1 MGHFSF
7 RYRTREG
14 QLKSF
19 LVFTVLWN
27 QVGWQC
33 RAEFYDGARSAVA
46 SCEKNRGGKVGLL
59 VMELYFFLS
68 LSLVFVMGDSGQWN
82 QGKRRNGN
90 NCRNGRGSWR
100 TEWNVQTSE
109 WTKRVSWVGQST
121 RVLCWTLGLCLKYC
135 LSLCLCSKAWK
146 LIRVEAAWRESLLEW
161 CVKNWGG
168 GDLVSDKSWSWR

>member
-46 SCEKNRGGKVGLL
+46 SCEKNKGGESPFACDEAVFISYFSIWCLLWKPVGNETKAEAEVETTPVIEEALEEMSNKCKHQTRAL
-59 VMELYFFLS
+59 CWSFCLCLNYS
-68 LSLVFVMGDSGQWN
+68 LSS
-82 QGKRRNGN
+82 
-90 NCRNGRGSWR
+90 
-100 TEWNVQTSE
+100 
-109 WTKRVSWVGQST
+109 
-121 RVLCWTLGLCLKYC
+121 
-135 LSLCLCSKAWK
+135 CLCSKAWK

-161 CVKNWGG
+161 CMRRRSCVRQK
-168 GDLVSDKSWSWR
+168 LKLKITKKYCTATC